1 MKNLFIGLLLIVSSL
16 ASANN
21 LPTKLEGVAFPL
33 PAYEASP
40 KQKEEIYQNLYKAIE
55 KVAYGNVL
63 LPDTLSLYTVKSYN
77 NAYYF
82 PYAGAI
88 VTPYQLIIEGASKH
102 PKFTRGVELH
112 EFAHSIFE
120 ANILTIL
127 KDNAEFLKIAKDY
140 LEVRSLFKQEALE
153 MLGFMVANDLAVETP
168 DEERM
173 STEYANAEAKFNQA
187 GQEQGEVLENY
198 MSLAEGLSPLNEFF
212 SDVFAVVITND
223 PEVIRKAIEYTAHAD
238 AKQTDRSFSIRPGKR
253 DTKFVFSPHNF
264 YSLSRYYIYRNYLS
278 NAEVRLKGPRWIM
291 TRVVDSAR
299 CAVDSQKKREK
310 ELNEGYEKTKNEE
323 QYLIE
328 TYNRFLNDCIDTA
341 FKK

>member
-63 LPDTLSLYTVKSYN
+63 LPETLSLYTVKSYN

-82 PYAGAI
+82 PYASAI
-88 VTPYQLIIEGASKH
+88 VTPYQLNIEGASKH
-102 PKFTRGVELH
+102 PKFTRGVDLH

-127 KDNAEFLKIAKDY
+127 KDNDQLVKVAKDY
-140 LEVRSLFKQEALE
+140 LEVKHLFKEEALE
-153 MLGFMVANDLAVETP
+153 MLGFMVANELAVKTP

-187 GQEQGEVLENY
+187 GQEQGEAVENF
-198 MSLAEGLSPLNEFF
+198 MDLSQGLSPLNEFF
-212 SDVFAVVITND
+212 ADVFAVVITND

-253 DTKFVFSPHNF
+253 NVTFEFSPHNF
-264 YSLSRYYIYRNYLS
+264 YTLSRYYIYRNYLS
-278 NAEVRLKGPRWIM
+278 NPEIRLKGPRWIM

-299 CAVDSQKKREK
+299 CAVDSQTKREK
-310 ELNEGYEKTKNEE
+310 ELNEGYDKAKDEG
-323 QYLIE
+323 QYLLE

>member
-1 MKNLFIGLLLIVSSL
+1 MKSLFIGLLLIVSSL

-21 LPTKLEGVAFPL
+21 LPTKLEGLAFPL
-33 PAYEASP
+33 PAFEATP
-40 KQKEEIYQNLYKAIE
+40 KQKEEIYRNLYSAIE
-55 KVAYGNVL
+55 QVAYGKVL
-63 LPDTLSLYTVKSYN
+63 LPETLSLYTVKNYD

-82 PYAGAI
+82 PYASAI
-88 VTPYQLIIEGASKH
+88 VTPYQLIIAGASKH

-120 ANILTIL
+120 ANLLTIV
-127 KDNAEFLKIAKDY
+127 KDSEELIKVVKDY
-140 LEVRSLFKQEALE
+140 FEVKHLFKEEALE
-153 MLGFMVANDLAVETP
+153 MLGFMVAKDLTVKTP

-173 STEYANAEAKFNQA
+173 SKEYSNAEEKFNQA
-187 GQEQGEVLENY
+187 AGVEGEAVEKFMELTQ
-198 MSLAEGLSPLNEFF
+198 GLSPLNEFF
-212 SDVFAVVITND
+212 SDVFAVAITKD

-253 DTKFVFSPHNF
+253 DIKFNFSPHNF

-278 NAEVRLKGPRWIM
+278 NPEVRLKGPRWIM
-291 TRVVDSAR
+291 TRLIDSTR
-299 CAVDSQKKREK
+299 CAVDSQKTREK
-310 ELNEGYEKTKNEE
+310 ELNEGYEKAKDEG

-341 FKK
+341 FTK

>member
-1 MKNLFIGLLLIVSSL
+1 MKSLFIGLLLIVSSL

-33 PAYEASP
+33 PASEATP
-40 KQKEEIYQNLYKAIE
+40 KQKEEIYKNLYAAIE

-63 LPDTLSLYTVKSYN
+63 LPETLSLYTVKSYN

-82 PYAGAI
+82 PFASAI

-127 KDNAEFLKIAKDY
+127 KNNDEYLKVAKDY
-140 LEVRSLFKQEALE
+140 LAVRPLFKQEALE
-153 MLGFMVANDLAVETP
+153 MLGFMVANELAVETP

-173 STEYANAEAKFNQA
+173 SKEYSNAEAKFNEAAQVD
-187 GQEQGEVLENY
+187 GEAVENF
-198 MSLAEGLSPLNEFF
+198 MELSQGLSPLNEFF
-212 SDVFAVVITND
+212 SDVFAVAITND

-253 DTKFVFSPHNF
+253 DIKFTFSPHNF

-278 NAEVRLKGPRWIM
+278 NPEVRLKGPRWIM
-291 TRVVDSAR
+291 TRLVDSTR

-310 ELNEGYEKTKNEE
+310 EFSEGYEKAKNEE
-323 QYLIE
+323 QYLLE